1 MLSSVG
7 LLYFRTTHQLEAGM
21 SIRGRLLAL
30 AIGGVLPLLIVG
42 LIGLG
47 IVWTEK
53 QQQLNESL
61 EQQAELAAVVFDRW
75 LDAQYQPLKT
85 IASYSPD
92 QLNDKPALE
101 GNLKAALLH
110 RRHWIDL
117 RVLDAS
123 GKVIATE
130 PADAGNLPPGL
141 AERLVTGVRGGVPAV
156 ETDWTLGEGRYLVAV
171 AVPLEGGAVV
181 ARIDGLA
188 FKEPLHGITLPD
200 RAVVTLLDQRFRVV
214 YRSQTP
220 ESAIGM
226 DLSNS
231 EFLSALQNQNTG
243 LVVVKSSIDGVE
255 RVYGLG
261 RVGQTGYIV
270 MVGIP
275 SAILYASAWRQLM
288 WYAVVGLIVVF
299 GTMTGA
305 LFIARSIARP
315 VRLLNFAAEEFG
327 GGNFSARAPT
337 EGKDEMSRLGV
348 NFNAMAE
355 RLQKREARFAELD
368 RLKSEF
374 VSTVSHELRTPL
386 TTIKALTRLLMR
398 EGLEE
403 AKRREYIETISVE
416 CDRQIDFVLNL
427 LDLSRIEGGVLRVT
441 HERVEVD
448 EVISSVVKSEAR
460 SAEKRRHA
468 LQVEPQPEVPPVCA
482 DPKELR
488 RVLSNIVENAIKY
501 TPDGGR
507 IILSARQEDS
517 QVAISVT
524 DNGRGIPAEDMP
536 FLFDKFH
543 RGRPAPHSAAMA
555 VGTTNAEFLE
565 DADVSGVG
573 LGLYLARNVME
584 RMGGRI
590 SVDSKVGRGSTFKL
604 HLPLWHDGGCKINR
618 SSEDQPHG

>member
-1 MLSSVG
+1 
-7 LLYFRTTHQLEAGM
+7 M

-30 AIGGVLPLLIVG
+30 AIGGVLPLLVVG
-42 LIGLG
+42 LTALG
-47 IVWTEK
+47 IVWSEK
-53 QQQLNESL
+53 QNQLNEGL
-61 EQQAELAAVVFDRW
+61 EQQAELAALVFDRW

-85 IASYSPD
+85 IASYPPNH
-92 QLNDKPALE
+92 LNDKSALE
-101 GNLKAALLH
+101 ENLKAAL
-110 RRHWIDL
+110 RNRTQWIDL

-123 GKVIATE
+123 GKVVATE
-130 PADAGNLPPGL
+130 PTSTGNLPPGL
-141 AERLVTGVRGGVPAV
+141 AEKLVGEVRGGAPDV
-156 ETDWTLGEGRYLVAV
+156 ETDWTRGEGRYLVAV
-171 AVPLEGGAVV
+171 AVPLDGGGAVV
-181 ARIDGLA
+181 ARIDGAALQ
-188 FKEPLHGITLPD
+188 EPLHGITLSD
-200 RAVVTLLDQRFRVV
+200 RAVVTLLDQRYRVV

-231 EFLSALQNQNTG
+231 EFLSALQHQNTE

-261 RVGQTGYIV
+261 RVGKTGYVV

-275 SAILYASAWRQLM
+275 SAILYASAWQQLM
-288 WYAVVGLIVVF
+288 GYALVGLIVVF
-299 GTMTGA
+299 CTMTGA
-305 LFIARSIARP
+305 LLIARSIARP

-327 GGNFSARAPT
+327 GGNFSARAPS
-337 EGKDEMSRLGV
+337 EGNDEMSRLGM

-355 RLQKREARFAELD
+355 RLEKREARFAELD

-403 AKRREYIETISVE
+403 TKRREYIETISVE
-416 CDRQIDFVLNL
+416 CDRQIDFVLNM

-441 HERVEVD
+441 HERVEVN

-460 SAEKRRHA
+460 SAEKRRHE
-468 LQVEPQPEVPPVCA
+468 LRVEPQPEVRPVCA

-507 IILSARQEDS
+507 IILSAREEDS
-517 QVAISVT
+517 HVAISVT

-536 FLFDKFH
+536 ILFDKFH
-543 RGRPAPHSAAMA
+543 RGRPAPHSVAMA
-555 VGTTNAEFLE
+555 EGTTNAEFLE

-590 SVDSKVGRGSTFKL
+590 SVDSEVGRGSTFKL
-604 HLPLWHDGGCKINR
+604 YLPLWNDGGCNK
-618 SSEDQPHG
+618 PK

>member
-1 MLSSVG
+1 
-7 LLYFRTTHQLEAGM
+7 M

-42 LIGLG
+42 LIVLG
-47 IVWTEK
+47 IVWSQK

-85 IASYSPD
+85 IASYPPNH
-92 QLNDKPALE
+92 LNDKPALE
-101 GNLKAALLH
+101 ENLKATL
-110 RRHWIDL
+110 RNRTHWIDL

-123 GKVIATE
+123 GKIVATE
-130 PADAGNLPPGL
+130 PAGAGNLPPGL
-141 AERLVTGVRGGVPAV
+141 AEKLVDEVRGGVPDV
-156 ETDWTLGEGRYLVAV
+156 ETDWTHGEGRYLVAV
-171 AVPLEGGAVV
+171 AVPLEGGGAVV
-181 ARIDGLA
+181 ARIDGAAL
-188 FKEPLHGITLPD
+188 KEPLHGITLPD
-200 RAVVTLLDQRFRVV
+200 RAVVTLLDPRYRVV

-220 ESAIGM
+220 ESTIGM

-231 EFLSALQNQNTG
+231 VFLSALQNQNTR
-243 LVVVKSSIDGVE
+243 LVVVRSSIDGVE
-255 RVYGLG
+255 RVYGMG
-261 RVGQTGYIV
+261 RVGKTGYIV
-270 MVGIP
+270 MAGIP
-275 SAILYASAWRQLM
+275 SEILYASAWRQLTG
-288 WYAVVGLIVVF
+288 YAVVGLIVVF

-305 LFIARSIARP
+305 LLVARSIARP

-327 GGNFSARAPT
+327 GGNFSARAPA
-337 EGKDEMSRLGV
+337 EGQDEMSRLGM

-355 RLQKREARFAELD
+355 RLQKREARLAELD

-403 AKRREYIETISVE
+403 TKRREYIETISVE

-441 HERVEVD
+441 HERVDVE
-448 EVISSVVKSEAR
+448 EVISSVVKSETRA
-460 SAEKRRHA
+460 AEKRRHE
-468 LQVEPQPEVPPVCA
+468 LRVEPQPEVSPVCA

-488 RVLSNIVENAIKY
+488 RVLSNIVENAVKY

-507 IILSARQEDS
+507 IILSAREEDS
-517 QVAISVT
+517 HVAISVT

-536 FLFDKFH
+536 ILFDKFH

-555 VGTTNAEFLE
+555 EGTTNAEFLE

-590 SVDSKVGRGSTFKL
+590 TVESQVGRGSTFKL
-604 HLPLWHDGGCKINR
+604 HLPLWSDGGCNKP
-618 SSEDQPHG
+618 E